1 MDENALT
8 VLYRELSEGRVT
20 AALPYLIDMT
30 LEFDRDIPGRIAEVL
45 DGTGKDWRYYNTMI
59 YYAIRWFQLGSSP
72 SKLKKLMDE
81 AIHEMTGPEAASG
94 KRSASKMFMDYLHYK
109 KTIDEH
115 LKQKLRV
122 K

>member
-8 VLYRELSEGRVT
+8 VLCRELSEGKV
-20 AALPYLIDMT
+20 ASALPYLIDMT
-30 LEFDRDIPGRIAEVL
+30 LEFDRDIPVHIVKAL

-59 YYAIRWFQLGSSP
+59 YYAIRWFQMGSSP
-72 SKLKKLMDE
+72 SKLKKLMNE

-94 KRSASKMFMDYLHYK
+94 KRSASRMFMDYLRYK
-109 KTIDEH
+109 KTIDAH